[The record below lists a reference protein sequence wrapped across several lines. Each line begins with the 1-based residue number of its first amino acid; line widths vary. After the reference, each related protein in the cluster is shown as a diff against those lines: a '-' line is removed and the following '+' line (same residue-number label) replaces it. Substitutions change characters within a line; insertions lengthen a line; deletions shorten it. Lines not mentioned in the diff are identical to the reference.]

1 MSAKIKRRARIVLDM
16 TPMVDIAF
24 LLVIFFM
31 STYHARPPVTVEVM
45 LPDSR
50 SPLKVP
56 EANVMVI
63 NVLAPEKAAA
73 LADSI
78 GPTNLLALI
87 ANIKEATAD
96 PNVTVAAMRG
106 MGGTLLPSA
115 SEDLLKEVASAP
127 GKPLTRG
134 RSSELAIRE
143 VQRKD
148 NFINKWAKQEI
159 ASLTPEQYVA
169 RVDSM
174 VIWYATGKDA
184 AQPLPLGNMA
194 MTVVEERM
202 RNPKMMM
209 VLLVDKNCL
218 SGKML
223 DLTSI
228 LQKKDVN
235 MLRFSLVTN
244 LKADAKP
251 MFGEEGR

>member
-1 MSAKIKRRARIVLDM
+1 MSAKMKRRARIVLDM

-56 EANVMVI
+56 ESNVMVI
-63 NVLAPEKAAA
+63 NVMAPDKAAA

-78 GPTNLLALI
+78 GPTNLMTLI
-87 ANIKEATAD
+87 DNIKEATAD
-96 PNVTVAAMRG
+96 PNVTVAVMRG
-106 MGGTLLPSA
+106 MAGTLLPSA
-115 SEDLLKEVASAP
+115 SEELLKEIATAP
-127 GKPLTRG
+127 GKPLSRG
-134 RSSELAIRE
+134 RAAELAVRE
-143 VQRKD
+143 MQRKD
-148 NFINKWAKQEI
+148 NFINRWAKQEI
-159 ASLTPEQYVA
+159 VAMTPEQYVA

-184 AQPLPLGNMA
+184 AQPLPLGMVGSV
-194 MTVVEERM
+194 VVEERM
-202 RNPKMMM
+202 RNPKLMM
-209 VLLVDKNCL
+209 VLMVDKNCL

-223 DLTSI
+223 DLTAI

-251 MFGEEGR
+251 VFGEEGR